1 MIRRRVSSGVVL
13 GVTLAVAACTPGGP
27 GPVDPPGTASRSV
40 ADASASP
47 GGMVPDQALILNGQ
61 PGYGTTS
68 FLVPAE
74 ETRFAYAHE
83 SSCPDARLVPRHG
96 LRLQARWRYQ
106 GGTAGLS
113 AVQASF
119 NEGSGSL
126 ALPFMTVAVT
136 SAGTVHHW
144 ATSAIEANRVKGY
157 HSTGW
162 VSLPDY
168 TVVPAESA
176 DPDLTLQ
183 LWAADP
189 LTDKLYCAAA
199 TGLFLVRGSTYGD
212 SAQR

>member
-1 MIRRRVSSGVVL
+1 MVRRRLSSGLVL
-13 GVTLAVAACTPGGP
+13 GVTLALAACTPGWQV
-27 GPVDPPGTASRSV
+27 PVNSSAGASRSA
-40 ADASASP
+40 ADASTSP
-47 GGMVPDQALILNGQ
+47 SRTIPDQALIFNGQ

-68 FLVPAE
+68 FPVPAD

-106 GGTAGLS
+106 GGTADLS

-119 NEGSGSL
+119 NEESGFL
-126 ALPFMTVAVT
+126 ALPFMTASVT
-136 SAGTVHHW
+136 SAGPVRHW

-162 VSLPDY
+162 VSLRPDY

-183 LWAADP
+183 LWAVDP

-199 TGLFLVRGSTYGD
+199 TGLFVVRSSTYGD
-212 SAQR
+212 SA